1 MSLEW
6 IFWAIGIWFLIG
18 AVCAGLVYQD
28 QADRKVKGWKWPLL
42 CIPLSVVGYYLYHSE
57 KRQVRPTAR
66 ELPPRQHYPAPEYH
80 FKEPPQEPVEAK
92 TETDPLTSKEA
103 AVTAASPTV
112 QEEPVVEPLAPP
124 PVEKDTRTAEE
135 RVDPSRPKVQ
145 QIEGIPRCGS
155 CGAAVSS
162 YDVACNNCGAPLRP

>member
-1 MSLEW
+1 MSLDW

-28 QADRKVKGWKWPLL
+28 QVDRKAKGWKWPLL
-42 CIPLSVVGYYLYHSE
+42 CIPLSVIGYYLYHSE
-57 KRQVRPTAR
+57 KRKVRPTAR
-66 ELPPRQHYPAPEYH
+66 ELPPRQHYPAPEYQ
-80 FKEPPQEPVEAK
+80 FKELPPEPVEAK
-92 TETDPLTSKEA
+92 TETDPMTPTA
-103 AVTAASPTV
+103 AVSSTASSTV
-112 QEEPVVEPLAPP
+112 QEEPVAEPLAPP
-124 PVEKDTRTAEE
+124 PVEKDNRTAEE

-162 YDVACNNCGAPLRP
+162 YDVACNNCGAPLKP